1 MWNALP
7 DDVELSSG
15 KKILK
20 NQIKYGRT
28 LNCILFNK
36 VTFIDKKKRKENFVI
51 SRIFLT

>member
-28 LNCILFNK
+28 LNGILFNK
-36 VTFIDKKKRKENFVI
+36 GTHFDKDKRKGNVNY
-51 SRIFLT
+51 